1 MSAFDCMYVCMPYVC
16 LVSWSQQEGITPSG
30 PGSIDGYEITMW
42 MLENEPV
49 RMNVLLLEKE
59 IFLPSKQIFQPYG
72 IIK

>member
-42 MLENEPV
+42 MLENEPG
-49 RMNVLLLEKE
+49 
-59 IFLPSKQIFQPYG
+59 FSC
-72 IIK
+72 